1 MQWGQSEEPNH
12 NRKKV
17 RTLEAD
23 EEYIET
29 IRCKV
34 EQEKIN
40 QEILDRGMSE
50 NVLGKQVALNIRR
63 HEMNI
68 ADKEEIIY
76 KEEDDK
82 EFVQ

>member
-17 RTLEAD
+17 RKLEAD

>member
-1 MQWGQSEEPNH
+1 ME
-12 NRKKV
+12 
-17 RTLEAD
+17 TD

-63 HEMNI
+63 HEMDI

>member
-1 MQWGQSEEPNH
+1 M
-12 NRKKV
+12 
-17 RTLEAD
+17 EAD

-63 HEMNI
+63 HEMDI

>member
-1 MQWGQSEEPNH
+1 M
-12 NRKKV
+12 

-40 QEILDRGMSE
+40 QEVADCGMSE

-76 KEEDDK
+76 KEEER

>member
-1 MQWGQSEEPNH
+1 M
-12 NRKKV
+12 

-40 QEILDRGMSE
+40 QMLADRGMSE
-50 NVLGKQVALNIRR
+50 TVLQKQIRLNSMR
-63 HEMNI
+63 HEMDI

-76 KEEDDK
+76 REDDDG

>member
-17 RTLEAD
+17 RKLEAD

-63 HEMNI
+63 HEMDI

>member
-1 MQWGQSEEPNH
+1 M
-12 NRKKV
+12 

-68 ADKEEIIY
+68 ADENEIIY
-76 KEEDDK
+76 KEDDG

>member
-1 MQWGQSEEPNH
+1 MQWNQSEEPNH

-50 NVLGKQVALNIRR
+50 TVLQKQIRLNSIR

-68 ADKEEIIY
+68 ADENEIIY
-76 KEEDDK
+76 REEDDG

>member
-1 MQWGQSEEPNH
+1 M
-12 NRKKV
+12 

-63 HEMNI
+63 HEMDI

>member
-1 MQWGQSEEPNH
+1 M
-12 NRKKV
+12 

-29 IRCKV
+29 IRCKL

-68 ADKEEIIY
+68 ADENEIIY

>member
-1 MQWGQSEEPNH
+1 M
-12 NRKKV
+12 
-17 RTLEAD
+17 EAD

-40 QEILDRGMSE
+40 KELADRGMSE

-68 ADKEEIIY
+68 ADKEEMIY
-76 KEEDDK
+76 KENNM

>member
-1 MQWGQSEEPNH
+1 M
-12 NRKKV
+12 
-17 RTLEAD
+17 EAD

-63 HEMNI
+63 HEMDI
-68 ADKEEIIY
+68 ADKEEIIF
-76 KEEDDK
+76 KEEDK

>member
-1 MQWGQSEEPNH
+1 M
-12 NRKKV
+12 
-17 RTLEAD
+17 EAD

-40 QEILDRGMSE
+40 KELADRGMSE
-50 NVLGKQVALNIRR
+50 TVLQKQIRLNSMR

-76 KEEDDK
+76 KEDDG

>member
-1 MQWGQSEEPNH
+1 M
-12 NRKKV
+12 
-17 RTLEAD
+17 EAD

-29 IRCKV
+29 VRCIV

-68 ADKEEIIY
+68 ADENEIIY

>member
-1 MQWGQSEEPNH
+1 M
-12 NRKKV
+12 
-17 RTLEAD
+17 EAD

-40 QEILDRGMSE
+40 KELADRGMSE
-50 NVLGKQVALNIRR
+50 TVLQKQIRLNSMR

-68 ADKEEIIY
+68 ADENEIIY
-76 KEEDDK
+76 KEDDG

>member
-1 MQWGQSEEPNH
+1 M
-12 NRKKV
+12 

-63 HEMNI
+63 HEMDI
-68 ADKEEIIY
+68 ADKEEIIF
-76 KEEDDK
+76 KEEDK

>member
-1 MQWGQSEEPNH
+1 M
-12 NRKKV
+12 
-17 RTLEAD
+17 EAD

-40 QEILDRGMSE
+40 KELADRGMSE
-50 NVLGKQVALNIRR
+50 TVLQKQIRLNSMR

-68 ADKEEIIY
+68 ADENEITY
-76 KEEDDK
+76 KEEDDG